1 MWVLQRKIPVH
12 RNGCKYILLRI
23 NVCFTEYLLATEIDE
38 KKHVDRDFI
47 FEVKK
52 QEALEKNLIKS
63 LLELIQ
69 VSIIMKILKLVEVK
83 H

>member
-23 NVCFTEYLLATEIDE
+23 NVCFT
-38 KKHVDRDFI
+38 DFI
-47 FEVKK
+47 SEVKR